1 MSTHRALAVVI
12 AVALGAASPA
22 AAATKCRLLKLAEA
36 PVTMSGASPVVTA
49 KINGEEVRLLADSGA
64 FFSMLT
70 PAAAAR
76 VGLKS
81 RPLPV
86 GFSVRGV
93 GGEESMGIGSAKEFS
108 FADLRLGKADFLI
121 GGRNVGSHVDGFLGQ
136 NMLGGVEIEYDL
148 ANGMLRLFKADHC
161 PTENL
166 AYWATAKPAGVLTI
180 SRISPAERQ
189 ITGSAKVN
197 GQSIRVMFD
206 TGAGRSV
213 LRRQAAERIG
223 VRRDGEGVVSGGLTW
238 GIGRRAAES
247 WIAPVDSFELA
258 DEKVQHTRLRI
269 ADILS
274 LGDADMLIG
283 ADFFLSHR
291 VMISTSQRRLYFTY
305 NGGPVFRL
313 DRTDEQESS
322 DDDAPGAEPPSP
334 APVKAL
340 ADATGTPADAP
351 GYSRRGSASMARGD
365 YPSAIADFTKAAEL
379 EPKEGRHLYDR
390 ATARLGNR
398 QPVLAVADLG
408 GALKLKP
415 AYRDALLL
423 RGLIY
428 VASHEPKLARTD
440 FDTAVSQAPGD
451 ADLRHR
457 IAYIYVEAGQFETAV
472 ADYDQAIAALPKG
485 ASAASGLNGRCW
497 ARALWGKDL
506 EKALADCDAALK
518 IEPRSSSFLDS
529 RGLVLLRMGR
539 FDEAIDSYDDALRQQ
554 PKIAWSLYGRG
565 LAKQHK
571 GMKAEAT
578 ADLQKALAIDPGLPA
593 LAKRYGI
600 AD

>member
-1 MSTHRALAVVI
+1 MSTHRALAVLI
-12 AVALGAASPA
+12 ALALGAASPA
-22 AAATKCRLLKLAEA
+22 AAATKCRLLKLAEL
-36 PVTMSGASPVVTA
+36 PITMSGASPVVTA
-49 KINGEEVRLLADSGA
+49 KINGGEVRLLADSGA

-76 VGLKS
+76 VGLRS
-81 RPLPV
+81 RPMPV

-108 FADLRLGKADFLI
+108 FADLKLGKADFLI
-121 GGRNVGSHVDGFLGQ
+121 GGRNVGNDVDGFLGQ

-148 ANGMLRLFKADHC
+148 ANGVLRLFKADHC
-161 PTENL
+161 PTEVI
-166 AYWATAKPAGVLTI
+166 AYWATDKPVGVVPI
-180 SRISPAERQ
+180 SRMTPSERH
-189 ITGSAKVN
+189 IMGSAKVN
-197 GQSIRVMFD
+197 GQPIRVMFD
-206 TGAGRSV
+206 TGAGRTV
-213 LRRQAAERIG
+213 LRRQTAERIG
-223 VRRDGEGVVSGGLTW
+223 IKRDGEGVVSGGLTW

-247 WIAPVDSFELA
+247 WIAPVESFELA
-258 DEKVQHTRLRI
+258 DEKVQHTRLRV
-269 ADILS
+269 ADIL
-274 LGDADMLIG
+274 LDDADMLIG

-291 VMISTSQRRLYFTY
+291 VMISSTQHRLYFTY

-313 DRTDEQESS
+313 DRTDEQQTS
-322 DDDAPGAEPPSP
+322 DDAPKAEPGSP

-340 ADATGTPADAP
+340 ADATGTPADAS
-351 GYSRRGSASMARGD
+351 GFSRRGSASMARGD

-379 EPKEGRHLYDR
+379 DPKEGRHLYDR

-398 QPVLAVADLG
+398 QPALAVADLG

-415 AYRDALLL
+415 TYREALLL
-423 RGLIY
+423 RGQVY
-428 VASHEPKLARTD
+428 VASREPKLARTD
-440 FDTAVSQAPGD
+440 FDTALSQAPTDTG
-451 ADLRHR
+451 LRIR
-457 IAYIYVEAGQFETAV
+457 IADIYVQAGQFETAV
-472 ADYDQAIAALPKG
+472 ADFDQAVAAVPTSEWV
-485 ASAASGLNGRCW
+485 ADALNGRCW
-497 ARALWGKDL
+497 ARALWGKEL

-518 IEPRSSSFLDS
+518 KEPRSPSFLDS

-539 FDEAIDSYDDALRQQ
+539 FDEAIDSYDDAIRQQ
-554 PKIAWSLYGRG
+554 PKTAWSLYGRG

-593 LAKRYGI
+593 KAKRFGI